1 MLARKD
7 PTNFAPTYAT
17 MSRRLP
23 KASLFDS
30 PGTTQLGVIEG
41 GSELDPQKISYQHTI
56 FCQTSL
62 PYRDQKETRRWERR
76 NGNVRL
82 LMTCKE
88 VMNPTTDAFQT
99 LGIPFGAKPRL
110 IIGDINTQAILSKSP
125 IIDIEKTMCEYIQR
139 LGIDKTG
146 RNIRT
151 IKDQLARLCA
161 TMFQLVLVNGE
172 HTEQIDT
179 QFVHKMNMWS
189 QKEDGKRILWPQ
201 SMELS
206 GDYFNMLADHAV
218 PLNNEQYFSLA
229 HSAMAMDVYAWLA
242 QRLHRIHKQSDVRV
256 SWHQLQLQFGWEYKQ
271 IQHFRAKFKTALD
284 QVLSAYKDAR
294 VQIEPAG
301 IVLRNSS
308 PPISKRISVAL
319 TP

>member
-1 MLARKD
+1 
-7 PTNFAPTYAT
+7 

-23 KASLFDS
+23 KASLFES

-41 GSELDPQKISYQHTI
+41 GLELDPQKISYQHTV

-62 PYRDQKETRRWERR
+62 PYRDQKDATEWQRV
-76 NGNVRL
+76 NGNIRL
-82 LMTCKE
+82 LMSCKK
-88 VMNPTTDAFQT
+88 VWNPDTDDFQT

-110 IIGDINTQAILSKSP
+110 IISDINTKAILTKSP
-125 IIDIEKTMCEYIQR
+125 LIDIEKTMCEYIQR

-146 RNIRT
+146 RNIHT
-151 IKDQLARLCA
+151 VKDQLARLCG
-161 TMFQLVLVNGE
+161 TIFQLVITDGDRF
-172 HTEQIDT
+172 EQIDT
-179 QFVHKMNMWS
+179 QIVRHMSMWS
-189 QKEDGKRILWPQ
+189 QKENGRKVLWPQ

-218 PLNNEQYFSLA
+218 PLDNEQYFSLA
-229 HSAMAMDVYAWLA
+229 HSAMAMDLYAWLA

-256 SWHQLQLQFGWEYKQ
+256 SWHQLQLQFGWEYNR
-271 IQHFRAKFKTALD
+271 IEHFRAKFKVALD

-301 IVLRNSS
+301 IVLRNS
-308 PPISKRISVAL
+308 PPPVSKRISVAL